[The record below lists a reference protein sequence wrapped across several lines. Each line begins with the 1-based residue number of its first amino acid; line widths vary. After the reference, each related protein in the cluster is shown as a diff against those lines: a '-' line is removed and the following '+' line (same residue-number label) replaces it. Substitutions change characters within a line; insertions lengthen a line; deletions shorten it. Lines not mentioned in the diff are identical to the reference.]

1 MFNRRDTT
9 LRVCALGFDARSYN
23 ALQLFFRGKC
33 ADRASLVGDDEAEV
47 AIIDMDSFNAAKIL
61 AAERERYPERAF
73 ILLSLQEQ
81 DDSLTGKAIGIKKPV
96 QIQAML
102 AALDE
107 MKTRLTE
114 QSSDPKAHRP
124 HGYDANPFSAPTP
137 PPDQVPKAEIRTPK
151 PEKMAV
157 FVARNEDR
165 NTTQAA
171 TLLDE
176 RGFGEYIGSLNDIDP
191 NSPLEVKAAQYD
203 PKRYL
208 QGYLQSACKTALS
221 RNCALRLNTGW
232 KPITIFPQSREVWV
246 DADDQ
251 QLRAFCLV
259 PVHSIS
265 DLDFSNSDGAVMT
278 ISPASA
284 IRMKEDEYDVSKLQR
299 MDALIWKIALWT
311 SAGRIPEDIDLNR
324 PVYLRH
330 WPNFTRLLVFPNALR
345 IAALLSEQPRPLLD
359 VAEALNIRQQYVFAF
374 FSAARALGLAD
385 QALRQSENLIAPP
398 PVEPRKNAG
407 LLKKILNRLI
417 GR

>member
-9 LRVCALGFDARSYN
+9 LRVCALGFDVRSYT

-33 ADRASLVGDDEAEV
+33 ADKASLVGDDDADV
-47 AIIDMDSFNAAKIL
+47 AIIDLDSFNAGKIL
-61 AAERERYPERAF
+61 ATERERYPDRPF
-73 ILLSLQEQ
+73 ILLSLEERQQ
-81 DDSLTGKAIGIKKPV
+81 SLPNTIYIKKPV
-96 QIQAML
+96 QIPNML

-107 MKTRLTE
+107 MRTRLVSPSATTT
-114 QSSDPKAHRP
+114 P
-124 HGYDANPFSAPTP
+124 ANI
-137 PPDQVPKAEIRTPK
+137 QVPKPDQQIGKPAAFNKAFKIDAVAPK
-151 PEKMAV
+151 PEKKA
-157 FVARNEDR
+157 FVARDENK
-165 NTTQAA
+165 NTNQAA

-176 RGFGEYIGSLNDIDP
+176 RGFGDYIGSLNDIDP
-191 NSPLEVKAAQYD
+191 SNPIEVKAAQYD

-208 QGYLQSACKTALS
+208 QGYLQSACKTALN

-232 KPITIFPQSREVWV
+232 KPITIFPQSREVWI

-265 DLDFSNSDGAVMT
+265 DLDFTDSNSAVMT

-284 IRMKEDEYDVSKLQR
+284 IKMKEDEYDVSKLQR
-299 MDALIWKIALWT
+299 MDALIWKVALWT
-311 SAGRIPEDIDLNR
+311 SAGRVPEDIDLNR

-345 IAALLSEQPRPLLD
+345 IAALLSEQPRSLLD
-359 VAEALNIRQQYVFAF
+359 VAQALNIRQQYVFAF

-385 QALRQSENLIAPP
+385 QVVRQSENLIAPP
-398 PVEPRKNAG
+398 PIEPRKNAG
-407 LLKKILNRLI
+407 LLKKILQRLI
-417 GR
+417 RR